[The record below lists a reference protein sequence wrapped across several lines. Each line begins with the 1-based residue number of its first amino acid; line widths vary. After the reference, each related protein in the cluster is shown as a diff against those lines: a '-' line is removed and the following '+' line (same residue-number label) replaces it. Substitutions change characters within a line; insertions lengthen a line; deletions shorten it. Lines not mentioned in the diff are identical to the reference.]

1 MRDVKVFT
9 LNDMTFLEYN
19 DVTEKWPSTFSRVFE
34 KAKSY
39 CCGALYPYEVGS
51 LGAFRCL
58 VRNKSLAAS
67 GKEPCHFEGWYA
79 NREIKLFQ
87 WRQKTFG
94 IVSIQV
100 NPWIVPQQHI
110 GGFQYVSRWVLY
122 GVYGSRRY
130 QKFIEYTFLILI
142 QGNSVADKRPRHNTA
157 VHLFP
162 LVQCLLAK
170 KNLNK
175 FRLWGDLILT
185 WLKNSHSALSDSKW
199 KDD

>member
-19 DVTEKWPSTFSRVFE
+19 DVIEKWPSTFSRVFE

-110 GGFQYVSRWVLY
+110 ALGAFNMYHGGSFMAFMALGDIRNLLNLRSWSWSRAIPWQIR
-122 GVYGSRRY
+122 GRG
-130 QKFIEYTFLILI
+130 TIL
-142 QGNSVADKRPRHNTA
+142 
-157 VHLFP
+157 
-162 LVQCLLAK
+162 QCTYSLSYSAC
-170 KNLNK
+170 
-175 FRLWGDLILT
+175 
-185 WLKNSHSALSDSKW
+185 WLKKPKQVSPMRRFDSDMA
-199 KDD
+199 